1 MNSLALMRKELDILL
16 QVGWLVGWL
25 VGFVYTICW
34 LFELLAGW
42 LDCLVYVG

>member
-16 QVGWLVGWL
+16 QVGWL